1 MVFQLKTHIFEL
13 INEIAVAETDK
24 AYSNT
29 KDGASCKNSNII
41 DL

>member
-1 MVFQLKTHIFEL
+1 MLNV
-13 INEIAVAETDK
+13 NEIAVAETDK

-29 KDGASCKNSNII
+29 KDGTSCKDSDVI